1 MRGLWQKMEHDR
13 ALTPEF
19 RACIERV
26 YGERGRKA
34 LEAVDAGQVKR
45 YLDFFVVVGQRRV
58 HRRRDFCTCSDFSRG
73 ANAGTFLRCSSPKDG
88 DI

>member
-1 MRGLWQKMEHDR
+1 MSGIWQKMERDR

-34 LEAVDAGQVKR
+34 LAAVDAGQVKR
-45 YLDFFVVVGQRRV
+45 YLDFFVVVA
-58 HRRRDFCTCSDFSRG
+58 TATSTSSRTTSAPAAISSSG
-73 ANAGTFLRCSSPKDG
+73 EESAGTYLRCA
-88 DI
+88 